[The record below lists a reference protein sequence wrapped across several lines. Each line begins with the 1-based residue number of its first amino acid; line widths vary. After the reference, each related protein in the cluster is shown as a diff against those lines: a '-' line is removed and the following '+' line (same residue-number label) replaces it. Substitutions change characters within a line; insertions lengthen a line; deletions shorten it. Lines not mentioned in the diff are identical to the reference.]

1 MIKEKSKHEPLF
13 HISKRA
19 NISWKKA
26 WIIRLLAVVGA
37 LIFCGIITL
46 AVTGEN
52 PFSVYASMVRGSF
65 GSMRRFMKMFEDLAI
80 LLLIAVAITPAF
92 KMRFWNLGAEG
103 QVLIGALTSAACMIL
118 IGDKVPNAVLLII
131 MLVSSMVVSGLWAV
145 IPAFFKAHWNTNES
159 LFTLMMNYIVMQL
172 VAFFVYIWAVPKGC
186 GFIGVINQ
194 GSGSGWLPQ
203 LFGQDYLINI
213 MIVLLVTVFIYYYLR
228 NYKHGYEISVV
239 GESLNTARYT
249 GINIKKVIIRTLAL
263 TGILCGLAGFLLVS
277 GSDHTVGPNLVN
289 GRGFTAIVVSWLAK
303 FNPLYMILTSFVIVF
318 FQKGASEI
326 STSFGLNEAF
336 SDILT
341 GIIIFFVIGC
351 EFFINYHVNFRSS
364 KKNKEVA

>member
-1 MIKEKSKHEPLF
+1 MNKENIKREPLF

-19 NISWKKA
+19 NVSWQKA
-26 WIIRLLAVVGA
+26 WMIRAIAVIGA

-65 GSMRRFMKMFEDLAI
+65 GSLRRFMKMFEDLAI

-103 QVLIGALTSAACMIL
+103 QVLIGAWASAACMIL
-118 IGDKVPNAVLLII
+118 IGDKVPSGVLLII
-131 MLVSSMVVSGLWAV
+131 MLVSSIAVSVVWSI
-145 IPAFFKAHWNTNES
+145 IPAFFKAKWNTNET
-159 LFTLMMNYIVMQL
+159 LFTLMMNYIVMQIIS
-172 VAFFVYIWAVPKGC
+172 FFVYIWAVPKGC

-194 GSGSGWLPQ
+194 DTGAGWLPQ
-203 LFGQDYLINI
+203 LFGQDYVINI
-213 MIVLLVTVFIYYYLR
+213 IIILAVTVFVYFYLC
-228 NYKHGYEISVV
+228 NYKHGYEIAVV

-249 GINIKKVIIRTLAL
+249 GINIKKVIIRTMGL
-263 TGILCGLAGFLLVS
+263 TGVLCGLAGFLLVS
-277 GSDHTVGPNLVN
+277 GSDHTVGPDLVG

-303 FNPLYMILTSFVIVF
+303 FNPLYMILTAFVIVF

-326 STSFGLNEAF
+326 STAFGLNEAF

-351 EFFINYHVNFRSS
+351 EFFINYNVIFRSA
-364 KKNKEVA
+364 NKDRR